1 MRSDSLPQ
9 QNKLLIGMVSRG
21 KRVRDVAFSSFILL
35 LMLVGSANSDLGKDR
50 EECADKLAGLASC
63 VPYVGGEAKTP
74 TIDCC
79 SGLKVVLDK
88 SKKCICILIKDRD
101 DPNLGIKIN
110 ATLAIQLPSA
120 CHAPANISHCV
131 DLLHLAPNSPDAKV
145 FEGFQNSAKTNSST
159 PVSSAAVGAE
169 KGSSS
174 SGQEKSGVS
183 TKRWPLAHL
192 LSSILPLLF
201 LVV

>member
-1 MRSDSLPQ
+1 MRSDQIPLK
-9 QNKLLIGMVSRG
+9 NKVLIGMVSKS
-21 KRVRDVAFSSFILL
+21 KRVSDAAFSSFILL
-35 LMLVGSANSDLGKDR
+35 LLLVGFGNSDLGKDR
-50 EECADKLAGLASC
+50 EECADKLIGLASC

-79 SGLKVVLDK
+79 SGLKAVLDK

-120 CHAPANISHCV
+120 CNAPANISHCV

-145 FEGFQNSAKTNSST
+145 FEGLQKSAKSNSST
-159 PVSSAAVGAE
+159 PVSSGAGGGE
-169 KGSSS
+169 
-174 SGQEKSGVS
+174 EKSGMS
-183 TKRWPLAHL
+183 TERWPVAHL
-192 LSSILPLLF
+192 LSSILLPLLF
-201 LVV
+201 LLV

>member
-1 MRSDSLPQ
+1 
-9 QNKLLIGMVSRG
+9 MVSKS
-21 KRVRDVAFSSFILL
+21 KRVRDATLFSFILVL
-35 LMLVGSANSDLGKDR
+35 LLVGFGNSDLSKDR
-50 EECADKLAGLASC
+50 EECAEKLMGLASC

-79 SGLKVVLDK
+79 SGLKVVLEK

-145 FEGFQNSAKTNSST
+145 FEGLQKSAKTNGST
-159 PVSSAAVGAE
+159 PVSS
-169 KGSSS
+169 GSSS
-174 SGQEKSGVS
+174 SAEENSGVS
-183 TKRWPLAHL
+183 TKRWPVPHL

-201 LVV
+201 LLV

>member
-1 MRSDSLPQ
+1 M
-9 QNKLLIGMVSRG
+9 
-21 KRVRDVAFSSFILL
+21 
-35 LMLVGSANSDLGKDR
+35 LMLLVVVLLVVGFAKSDLSKDR
-50 EECADKLAGLASC
+50 EECADKLIDLASC

-79 SGLKVVLDK
+79 TGLKAVLDR
-88 SKKCICILIKDRD
+88 SKKCLCILIKDRD

-120 CHAPANISHCV
+120 CHSPANITQCV

-145 FEGFQNSAKTNSST
+145 FEGFQKSAKTNSST
-159 PVSSAAVGAE
+159 PVSVSSGAE

-174 SGQEKSGVS
+174 SAQEKSGAVS
-183 TKRWPLAHL
+183 TITKAHHL
-192 LSSILPLLF
+192 FYSILPLPLLF
-201 LVV
+201 LV

>member
-1 MRSDSLPQ
+1 
-9 QNKLLIGMVSRG
+9 MVLKS
-21 KRVRDVAFSSFILL
+21 KRVALSSMLL
-35 LMLVGSANSDLGKDR
+35 VMLVLVGFAKSDLTQDR
-50 EECADKLAGLASC
+50 EECADKLIGLASC
-63 VPYVGGEAKTP
+63 VPYVGGEAKAP

-120 CHAPANISHCV
+120 CHAPTNISQCI

-145 FEGFQNSAKTNSST
+145 FEGFQKSTKNNSSA
-159 PVSSAAVGAE
+159 PAVPE

-174 SGQEKSGVS
+174 SSSSSAQQKSVAVAVVMV
-183 TKRWPLAHL
+183 PHL
-192 LSSILPLLF
+192 LCSILPFLF
-201 LVV
+201 FLINFFN

>member
-1 MRSDSLPQ
+1 
-9 QNKLLIGMVSRG
+9 MVSKS
-21 KRVRDVAFSSFILL
+21 KRVRDATLFSFILVL
-35 LMLVGSANSDLGKDR
+35 LLVGFGNSDLSKDR
-50 EECADKLAGLASC
+50 EECAEKLMGLASC

-79 SGLKVVLDK
+79 SGLKVVLEK

-131 DLLHLAPNSPDAKV
+131 GTYSYHLTLFFSIFSFSLHLMYHIML
-145 FEGFQNSAKTNSST
+145 FR
-159 PVSSAAVGAE
+159 SSAF
-169 KGSSS
+169 
-174 SGQEKSGVS
+174 S
-183 TKRWPLAHL
+183 T
-192 LSSILPLLF
+192 
-201 LVV
+201 